1 MTPRKAE
8 ILVTLSVKVRVLADR
23 QIAPAWWRPTGSG
36 LRAAR
41 DTLAEL
47 VADGFLERH
56 QVHGQLLDVTT
67 PVFSW
72 EVNDPAP
79 DFTALSTRLQR
90 RWCDSPTGGATEP
103 LTVFVAT
110 ARTLRQFGGRG
121 RGGLHQPTAI
131 NHDLLLGSAYQ
142 WHRTHRPEHALAWQG
157 EDTYADQL
165 AASGEKR
172 PDAILFAPD
181 GTAERVIESGGAYSA
196 ERCREFH
203 ESCVARQIPYDLW

>member
-1 MTPRKAE
+1 MTPRTAE
-8 ILVTLSVKVRVLADR
+8 ILLTLTVKVRTLPFGLLASS
-23 QIAPAWWRPTGSG
+23 WWRPTPSG

-47 VADGFLERH
+47 TDDGFLERH
-56 QVHGQLLDVTT
+56 QLHAQLLDVTG
-67 PVFSW
+67 PVLSW

-79 DFTALSTRLQR
+79 NFLALSTSLQQ
-90 RWCDSPTGGATEP
+90 RWQNSPSGGATEP

-131 NHDLLLGSAYQ
+131 NHDLHMGAVYL
-142 WHRTHRPEHALAWQG
+142 WHRALRPEHATAWRG

-165 AASGEKR
+165 AGEKL
-172 PDAILFAPD
+172 PDAILFGPD

-196 ERCREFH
+196 DRCREFH
-203 ESCVARQIPYDLW
+203 ESCVARQIGYDLF